1 MHWQGATLF
10 GKRLDVNY
18 SKYPTINPSPDASD
32 FSTSNLNRFGRTPKN
47 YRHCCAPTRVLHASA
62 LPADATAEAVI
73 EHMQP
78 FGPIT
83 GSKLIEKDGKKQVLV
98 QFESAETATDALV
111 STHGTQMGGSTMR
124 LAFSKTTSL

>member
-1 MHWQGATLF
+1 
-10 GKRLDVNY
+10 
-18 SKYPTINPSPDASD
+18 
-32 FSTSNLNRFGRTPKN
+32 
-47 YRHCCAPTRVLHASA
+47 
-62 LPADATAEAVI
+62 
-73 EHMQP
+73 MQP

-111 STHGTQMGGSTMR
+111 SKHGTQMGGSTMR